1 MIDKLH
7 QLPRATTQR
16 VIATMGLGARQT
28 QGDGLS
34 PTDLQLHVL
43 RFSTTA
49 THGTGVVIPDTKC
62 QLLVWK
68 FRTIAVDDE
77 PTMMSLMDMSTDGS
91 MPTKQRLLVA
101 LQRAGGCKLV
111 FLMDRHNCSC
121 TTTVTERD
129 RWRLYNVLDEQLQ
142 LCRCQPW
149 QRATLLDQHSH
160 VLKFSTAA
168 AHGTGVVIS
177 DVECQLRV
185 LKFRTAAASRDRRKL
200 TRLLTSPY

>member
-77 PTMMSLMDMSTDGS
+77 STMMSLMDMSTDGS
-91 MPTKQRLLVA
+91 MPTKQRLLVG
-101 LQRAGGCKLV
+101 LQRAGGCKLESP
-111 FLMDRHNCSC
+111 DGQA
-121 TTTVTERD
+121 
-129 RWRLYNVLDEQLQ
+129 QL
-142 LCRCQPW
+142 
-149 QRATLLDQHSH
+149 
-160 VLKFSTAA
+160 
-168 AHGTGVVIS
+168 
-177 DVECQLRV
+177 
-185 LKFRTAAASRDRRKL
+185 
-200 TRLLTSPY
+200 

>member
-1 MIDKLH
+1 MTNNCIWQRHVLEFSTSATS
-7 QLPRATTQR
+7 RAT
-16 VIATMGLGARQT
+16 ATIFLVNRQ
-28 QGDGLS
+28 
-34 PTDLQLHVL
+34 PHVL
-43 RFSTTA
+43 TFSTAA

-77 PTMMSLMDMSTDGS
+77 STMMSLMDMSTDGS

-101 LQRAGGCKLV
+101 LQRADGCKLV

-142 LCRCQPW
+142 PCRCQPR
-149 QRATLLDQHSH
+149 QRAKPL
-160 VLKFSTAA
+160 
-168 AHGTGVVIS
+168 
-177 DVECQLRV
+177 
-185 LKFRTAAASRDRRKL
+185 
-200 TRLLTSPY
+200 